1 MAAVTVKA
9 EVALLFCSDFLPV
22 ESKNE
27 VFLWTGEVLRKEP
40 TEGSPKPPDS
50 FRWVILLKKNEIKLK
65 TVCFVCYQLI
75 KICFHLLAAFSPAS
89 STPERARRH
98 AEWPQLATAAA
109 TVRPFLPHRPP
120 AGAATEGAVGGQVR
134 VPALLHRILRGAG
147 ERVAFPL
154 PVLP

>member
-50 FRWVILLKKNEIKLK
+50 FRWVILFKKKRDETKDSVFRLLS
-65 TVCFVCYQLI
+65 TDQDLLPLI
-75 KICFHLLAAFSPAS
+75 GCILS
-89 STPERARRH
+89 SIQHT
-98 AEWPQLATAAA
+98 
-109 TVRPFLPHRPP
+109 
-120 AGAATEGAVGGQVR
+120 
-134 VPALLHRILRGAG
+134 
-147 ERVAFPL
+147 
-154 PVLP
+154 